1 MVCALFRLLDSEG
14 NDVGPNVSSVCYIA
28 SKVAR
33 VVSTATADVWS
44 AFRRKSRIF
53 RTSSRHPTRW
63 DRSGS
68 FWDCLD
74 ALID

>member
-1 MVCALFRLLDSEG
+1 MVCAHFRLLDSEG
-14 NDVGPNVSSVCYIA
+14 NDVGPHVSSVCYIA

-63 DRSGS
+63 DHPGS